1 MINLSLSDIAKQVN
15 GTLSGDDLVISGVST
30 DTRAIAQNDVFIAL
44 VGPNFN
50 GHIFANEARASL
62 ANM

>member
-44 VGPNFN
+44 V
-50 GHIFANEARASL
+50 
-62 ANM
+62 